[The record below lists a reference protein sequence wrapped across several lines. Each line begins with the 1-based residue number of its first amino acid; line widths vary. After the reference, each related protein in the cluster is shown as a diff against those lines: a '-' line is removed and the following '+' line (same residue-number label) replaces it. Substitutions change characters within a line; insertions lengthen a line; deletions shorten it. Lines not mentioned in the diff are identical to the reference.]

1 MGYYI
6 CMEDL
11 VSNAFIAVGK
21 QNKRFLSYTV
31 LEQYGNAVAQAL
43 ERKNFKSVFRLSRFY
58 TELFLQEYADYFFET
73 EEKGEKGICLKK
85 GRHTEE
91 LTYRFCG
98 SLPLVLLQA
107 YRNENFLNILL
118 K

>member
-58 TELFLQEYADYFFET
+58 TELFLQEYADCFFET

-91 LTYRFCG
+91 LIYRFCG

-107 YRNENFLNILL
+107 YRNENLLNILL

>member
-43 ERKNFKSVFRLSRFY
+43 ERKKFKSVFRLSRFY
-58 TELFLQEYADYFFET
+58 KSMPIIFSRP
-73 EEKGEKGICLKK
+73 KK
-85 GRHTEE
+85 KVKKV
-91 LTYRFCG
+91 F
-98 SLPLVLLQA
+98 A
-107 YRNENFLNILL
+107 
-118 K
+118 